1 MKSIEDFLIEEGK
14 DRSSNR
20 TEAVEEVVN
29 AIKKTLDR
37 YDVSTRKFIWEKIT
51 SSKGLELMDKIVKN
65 PKTFLSNSEFTKLV
79 QKR

>member
-1 MKSIEDFLIEEGK
+1 MDVTRKEGK